1 MKMPP
6 LQTRRFSLTNTF
18 FYKKKKKP
26 IITVRKEMR
35 IMQKFV
41 YEYATKVYFGEG
53 AAREHLA
60 EAVSGYGKNVM
71 LAYGGG
77 SVKKNGI
84 YDELKTILENAG
96 KTVTDFSGIMSN
108 PTYAK
113 VQEGAKLAKEQK
125 IDFILAVGGGS
136 VIDCCKIVAAQA
148 KTDKDLWE
156 MEMTEHQ
163 FPTEVLPMG
172 AVVTA
177 SGTGAEMNGGAVI
190 TNEEKII
197 KAGMAAAAPRFA
209 ILDPEYTMSLPH
221 MQVISGAFDTLS
233 HAMETYFGNSDQ
245 DNVSDD
251 VALAIM
257 RNTVVNM
264 RRLLKNIN
272 DIQARSN
279 LMWDSAMAEN
289 GILKVGRVTDF
300 QAHQLEHQLGAY
312 TDCNHGQGL
321 AVIHPAYYRHIVKD
335 AKEKFERFGKEVFG
349 VESAGE
355 SVEALAA
362 FIKECGLP
370 TKMGELRSKTEIT
383 PELLKNVADTC
394 NVIKCNPR
402 ELGRDEIYEI
412 LMECM

>member
-1 MKMPP
+1 
-6 LQTRRFSLTNTF
+6 
-18 FYKKKKKP
+18 
-26 IITVRKEMR
+26 
-35 IMQKFV
+35 MQKFV
-41 YEYATKVYFGEG
+41 YQYATKVYFGEG
-53 AAREHLA
+53 SAKEHLA
-60 EAVSGYGKNVM
+60 DAVSEYGENVM

-84 YDELKTILENAG
+84 YDEVKKILEGAG
-96 KTVTDFSGIMSN
+96 KKVFDFNGIMSN

-113 VQEGAKLAKEQK
+113 VQEGAKLAKEKK

-163 FPTEVLPMG
+163 FPTDVLPMG
-172 AVVTA
+172 AIVTA

-190 TNEEKII
+190 TNEEKVI

-209 ILDPEYTMSLPH
+209 ILDPSYTASVPR

-257 RNTVVNM
+257 KNTVVNM
-264 RRLLKNIN
+264 KRLLGNI
-272 DIQARSN
+272 DDMQARGN

-321 AVIHPAYYRHIVKD
+321 AVIHPAYYRHVMKD
-335 AKEKFERFGKEVFG
+335 AEEKFTRFAKEVFG
-349 VESAGE
+349 ADTAEAG
-355 SVEALAA
+355 VDALAE

-370 TKMGELRSKTEIT
+370 TKMSELKSKVKIT
-383 PELLKNVADTC
+383 PEILRKVADTC
-394 NVIKCNPR
+394 NVIKCGPR
-402 ELGRDEIYEI
+402 ELSRDEIYDI

>member
-1 MKMPP
+1 
-6 LQTRRFSLTNTF
+6 
-18 FYKKKKKP
+18 
-26 IITVRKEMR
+26 
-35 IMQKFV
+35 MQKFV
-41 YEYATKVYFGEG
+41 YEYATKVYFGAG
-53 AAREHLA
+53 AVKKHLA
-60 EAVSGYGKNVM
+60 QAVSGYGQNVM

-84 YDELKTILENAG
+84 YDEVKKILEDAG
-96 KTVTDFSGIMSN
+96 KKVFDFSGVMLN

-113 VQEGAKLAKEQK
+113 VQEGAGMAKKEN

-148 KTDKDLWE
+148 KTEEDLWE
-156 MEMTEHQ
+156 MEMTEHK

-172 AVVTA
+172 AIVTA

-190 TNEEKII
+190 TNEEKVI

-209 ILDPEYTMSLPH
+209 ILDPEYTLSVPR

-251 VALAIM
+251 VALSIM

-264 RRLLKNIN
+264 RRLLKDIN
-272 DIQARSN
+272 DVQARGN

-300 QAHQLEHQLGAY
+300 QAHQMEHQLGAY

-335 AKEKFERFGKEVFG
+335 AEEKFQRFGKEVFG
-349 VESAGE
+349 VDSAQAG
-355 SVEALAA
+355 VEALAD

-370 TKMGELRSKTEIT
+370 TKMGELKSKVEIT
-383 PELLKNVADTC
+383 PEILRNVADTC

-402 ELGRDEIYEI
+402 ELSRDEIYDL

>member
-1 MKMPP
+1 MK
-6 LQTRRFSLTNTF
+6 
-18 FYKKKKKP
+18 
-26 IITVRKEMR
+26 E
-35 IMQKFV
+35 FV
-41 YEYATKVYFGEG
+41 YEYPTKVYFGEG
-53 AAREHLA
+53 AAKEHLA
-60 EAVSGYGKNVM
+60 GAAAAYGKNVM

-84 YDELKTILENAG
+84 YDEIKGILEGAG
-96 KTVTDFSGIMSN
+96 KKVIDFSGIMSN

-113 VQEGAKLAKEQK
+113 VQEGAALAKKEN

-136 VIDCCKIVAAQA
+136 VVDCCKIVAAQA
-148 KTDKDLWE
+148 LTDRDLWE
-156 MEMTEHQ
+156 MEMTDHQ
-163 FPTEVLPMG
+163 FPAEALPLG

-190 TNEEKII
+190 TNEEKVI
-197 KAGMAAAAPRFA
+197 KAGMAAMAPRFA
-209 ILDPEYTMSLPH
+209 ILDPVYTSSVPK

-257 RNTVVNM
+257 WNTVVNM
-264 RRLLKNIN
+264 RRLLKNI
-272 DIQARSN
+272 DDMQARGN

-300 QAHQLEHQLGAY
+300 QAHQMEHQLGAY

-335 AKEKFERFGKEVFG
+335 AEEKFRRFGREVFG
-349 VESAGE
+349 VDSAEE

-370 TKMGELRSKTEIT
+370 TKMGELRSKVEIT
-383 PELLKNVADTC
+383 PEILRNVADTC

-402 ELGRDEIYEI
+402 ELSRDEIYDL

>member
-1 MKMPP
+1 
-6 LQTRRFSLTNTF
+6 
-18 FYKKKKKP
+18 
-26 IITVRKEMR
+26 
-35 IMQKFV
+35 MQKFV
-41 YEYATKVYFGEG
+41 YQYATKVYFGEG
-53 AAREHLA
+53 SAKEHLA
-60 EAVSGYGKNVM
+60 DAVSEYGKNVM

-84 YDELKTILENAG
+84 YDEVKNILEGAG
-96 KTVTDFSGIMSN
+96 KKVFDFNGIMSN

-113 VQEGAKLAKEQK
+113 VQEGAKLAKEKK

-163 FPTEVLPMG
+163 FPTDVLPMG
-172 AVVTA
+172 AIVTA

-190 TNEEKII
+190 TNEEKVI

-209 ILDPEYTMSLPH
+209 ILDPSYTASVPR

-257 RNTVVNM
+257 KNTVVNM
-264 RRLLKNIN
+264 KRRLGNI
-272 DIQARSN
+272 DDMQARGN

-321 AVIHPAYYRHIVKD
+321 AVIHPAYYRHVMKD
-335 AKEKFERFGKEVFG
+335 AEEKFTRFAKEVFG
-349 VESAGE
+349 ADTAEAG
-355 SVEALAA
+355 VDALAE

-370 TKMGELRSKTEIT
+370 TKMSELKSKVEIT
-383 PELLKNVADTC
+383 PEILRKVADTC
-394 NVIKCNPR
+394 NVIKCGPR
-402 ELGRDEIYEI
+402 ELSRDEIYDI

>member
-1 MKMPP
+1 
-6 LQTRRFSLTNTF
+6 
-18 FYKKKKKP
+18 
-26 IITVRKEMR
+26 
-35 IMQKFV
+35 MQKFV
-41 YEYATKVYFGEG
+41 YEYATKVYFGDG
-53 AAREHLA
+53 AAKEHLA
-60 EAVSGYGKNVM
+60 AAVSGYGENVM

-84 YDELKTILENAG
+84 YDEVKRILESAG
-96 KTVTDFSGIMSN
+96 KKVFDFNGIMPN

-113 VQEGAKLAKEQK
+113 VQEGAKLAKKEH
-125 IDFILAVGGGS
+125 IDFILALGGGS

-148 KTDKDLWE
+148 RTDKDLWE
-156 MEMTEHQ
+156 MEMTDHQ
-163 FPTEVLPMG
+163 FPTDVLPMG

-190 TNEEKII
+190 TNEEEVI

-209 ILDPEYTMSLPH
+209 ILDPAYTASVPR

-233 HAMETYFGNSDQ
+233 HAMETYFGKSDQ
-245 DNVSDD
+245 DNVSDN

-257 RNTVVNM
+257 KNTVANM
-264 RRLLKNIN
+264 KRLLENI
-272 DIQARSN
+272 DDMQARGN

-335 AKEKFERFGKEVFG
+335 AEEKFTRFAKEVFDADTAEEG
-349 VESAGE
+349 
-355 SVEALAA
+355 VEALAE
-362 FIKECGLP
+362 FIKACGLP
-370 TKMGELRSKTEIT
+370 TKMSELRSKTEIT
-383 PELLKNVADTC
+383 PEILRKVADTC
-394 NVIKCNPR
+394 NVIKCGPR
-402 ELGRDEIYEI
+402 ELDRGEIYDI